1 MSTAK
6 LDRYVA
12 NIESN
17 KQQRETPY
25 SMQPQNHSSSSVI
38 TNGGHYIVAGN
49 TNAVGKTT
57 LNGPDNNSHKDM
69 ISATMDD
76 MKNTEQT
83 LF

>member
-12 NIESN
+12 NIENN
-17 KQQRETPY
+17 KRETPY
-25 SMQPQNHSSSSVI
+25 SIQPQNHSSSSVI

-49 TNAVGKTT
+49 TTNMGGKTT
-57 LNGPDNNSHKDM
+57 LNGPDHKDM

-76 MKNTEQT
+76 MKNTE
-83 LF
+83 